1 MPIYSYFCAK
11 CNKNR
16 EGFRSVDGR
25 DKGPACDK
33 CGHTMKRVDFPKQT
47 KSNPLGRYRL
57 RDPFQKI

>member
-11 CNKNR
+11 CNKGR

-47 KSNPLGRYRL
+47 KGNNPWARL

>member
-33 CGHTMKRVDFPKQT
+33 CGHTMKRVDFPKT
-47 KSNPLGRYRL
+47 DIKNTNRTRL